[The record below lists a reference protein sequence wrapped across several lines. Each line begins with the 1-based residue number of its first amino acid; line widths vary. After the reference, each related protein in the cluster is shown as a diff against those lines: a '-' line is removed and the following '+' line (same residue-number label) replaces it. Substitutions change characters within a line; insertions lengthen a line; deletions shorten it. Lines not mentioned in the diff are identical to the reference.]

1 MVFFGIFYALS
12 GYMAAYSWNIMWLDC
27 IVIFP
32 LIMLALEH
40 LVKEGKGM
48 AYCLLLG
55 FSILSNYYIS
65 IMTCMFLVFYM
76 IALLILE
83 QEMTLEKFVGR
94 LFQFAG
100 YSLLAG
106 GLSAVVLLPEIF
118 ALQSTA
124 SGSSTFPQTFTQY
137 FSIFDMLARHIGNV
151 ETEIGLDHW
160 PKHLLRSRC
169 DHAVFPL
176 SGMSADPP
184 EGKSGILCT
193 FAFFPCEASRS
204 MC

>member
-1 MVFFGIFYALS
+1 
-12 GYMAAYSWNIMWLDC
+12 MAAYSWNIMWLDC

-100 YSLLAG
+100 YSLWREVCRRLCFCRRF
-106 GLSAVVLLPEIF
+106 LPCSQRHREVRRF
-118 ALQSTA
+118 HRPSR
-124 SGSSTFPQTFTQY
+124 
-137 FSIFDMLARHIGNV
+137 SIFRSLIC
-151 ETEIGLDHW
+151 
-160 PKHLLRSRC
+160 LRAILEMSRRR
-169 DHAVFPL
+169 
-176 SGMSADPP
+176 SG
-184 EGKSGILCT
+184 
-193 FAFFPCEASRS
+193 
-204 MC
+204 